1 MGTQS
6 KAKSLVGRD
15 GYGTGSGGS
24 GGLPSIATDDAATNS
39 IDQYKPE
46 AAADDAGR
54 EAVFGNGEAARS
66 LNVPMYTGA
75 LRRSFGHKLPV
86 QLRRA
91 DAEQLTR
98 LVRGLEDAGATLTD
112 GRIVSDRT
120 KAVRWLLENIRP
132 ETE

>member
-6 KAKSLVGRD
+6 KAKSLAGRD

-24 GGLPSIATDDAATNS
+24 GGLPSVATDDASTNS
-39 IDQYKPE
+39 IGQYNPE
-46 AAADDAGR
+46 AATDDAGR
-54 EAVFGNGEAARS
+54 EAVPSNGEAARS

-75 LRRSFGHKLPV
+75 IRRSFGHKITV